1 MRVLI
6 ILFLFLSLEAREDPF
21 TPIISPKDSIRP
33 YYGETSVFDSAKI
46 EFPSSARLI
55 KKIEVTFQ
63 NIDGSL
69 QTKSI
74 AVSGRID
81 WQTPLLITQVLN
93 KKERDALSNIEN
105 KTPPPA
111 PKNKMVKDINLPIKD
126 VAKEVKIAESSGQ
139 KADSVKKDSTNPP
152 KIAESK
158 LDSTPKSTK
167 NALDSAKSNSAV
179 VILSEAKNPK
189 NDRDS
194 SPTHNDKNKTD
205 STNKSKN
212 PPSLADGDRG
222 WVKSTNP
229 PKSQNHPQKSAKF
242 TPYKINGK
250 SIFIAYQGRLKRHFF
265 MQNPAR
271 IVMDFEINKQFYKRN
286 FYTLDSPHF
295 KRLKYGLHTGFLR
308 IVLELNGSF
317 VYELGVRPDGVQI
330 NVK

>member
-6 ILFLFLSLEAREDPF
+6 ILFLCLSLWAREDPF

-139 KADSVKKDSTNPP
+139 KVDSAKKDSTNPP

-158 LDSTPKSTK
+158 LDSAPKSTK
-167 NALDSAKSNSAV
+167 NAL
-179 VILSEAKNPK
+179 
-189 NDRDS
+189 
-194 SPTHNDKNKTD
+194 D

-212 PPSLADGDRG
+212 PPSLAEGDRG
-222 WVKSTNP
+222 WVKSQNP
-229 PKSQNHPQKSAKF
+229 PKIAESKLDSAKSARDSANQNPKTSQNLPQKSAKF
-242 TPYKINGK
+242 TPYKVNNK